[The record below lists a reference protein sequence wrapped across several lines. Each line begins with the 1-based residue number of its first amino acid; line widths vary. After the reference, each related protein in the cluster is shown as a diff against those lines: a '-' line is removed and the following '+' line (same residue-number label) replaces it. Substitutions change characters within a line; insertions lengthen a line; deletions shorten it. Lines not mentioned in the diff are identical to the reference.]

1 MKKLY
6 KGNMIFCSNKNILLI
21 VNSNH
26 KTFQKKKKGV
36 RMMGQFVRQA
46 PEPNVLS
53 KQPQKIQRLFL
64 LFLYDLF
71 GENRGVELTTHYLV
85 MNTAV
90 LT

>member
-1 MKKLY
+1 
-6 KGNMIFCSNKNILLI
+6 
-21 VNSNH
+21 
-26 KTFQKKKKGV
+26 
-36 RMMGQFVRQA
+36 MMGQFVRQA

-53 KQPQKIQRLFL
+53 KQPQKIQSLFL